1 MKGTGININ
10 RDGKQKAQV
19 WKGVSTAND
28 SSWWSNLLRVSF
40 KFLVSD
46 WCQRNKGDHT
56 QDNGEKKAEKA

>member
-28 SSWWSNLLRVSF
+28 SS
-40 KFLVSD
+40 
-46 WCQRNKGDHT
+46 
-56 QDNGEKKAEKA
+56 